1 MQSAAHY
8 DHQAATERAPELPA
22 AGDEAAAAALAT
34 SDRAR
39 ARAERVPSPDAA
51 RTATGE
57 VSRTREGAQQ
67 ASKGAPHA
75 RRKSGSSHDADS
87 WVPAA
92 SPAAVLASNALSEA
106 LTTGPAPPERPPKS
120 AARTERGGAASKP
133 LRRDR
138 TPSRSPD
145 SASTLAPPVPAPTT
159 PSKAH
164 SPEIDSSA
172 TSVMSTPTM
181 SNGRSA
187 AGGGGLNHPR
197 PRPQL
202 STNPNHAAARLSSAS
217 SSANSSPYPNRRS
230 GAYFTDESDWTGGPS
245 SALETPSTTADYS
258 ASASSS
264 PQTPA
269 SKPKTRP
276 PPLPL
281 DAPTTDPPTSTAGPA
296 TAALAGLGLDFLS
309 PPTGITINSSTRTSF
324 DEVNLDR
331 GLERLSQFA
340 STLPSP
346 YPPVKAESGLHSP
359 ATMIEGGAA
368 MSKVSTEALDRQVDL
383 GVPPV
388 PPLPS
393 RVGLAPAFPAPTAS
407 QSRRNL
413 PSLGVTTSTPGA
425 DAVTSD
431 PFEKLISP
439 AVSVSCRTAACESE
453 TDFFSTDADLD
464 GQTDPDEYDDAEED
478 SFSVRPAAGSTTG
491 GSSTPGLL
499 AQSSSSLALAPR
511 TQAFV
516 RASSTPAEETGG
528 SVRAG
533 TPGDVGLGL
542 WNEDVPNW
550 EGALPRPGDGVV
562 DWTGCRLERQA
573 LPAGASSRQLRAKI
587 TAAAL
592 TEAPWTADTT
602 HLILAQCETPL
613 QIAPLLH
620 TSIASL
626 SQTLVVLDIGYV
638 LSLGGLSD
646 PG

>member
-8 DHQAATERAPELPA
+8 DQQAATERAPELPA
-22 AGDEAAAAALAT
+22 AGDVAAAAALAT

-57 VSRTREGAQQ
+57 VSRKREGAQQ

-92 SPAAVLASNALSEA
+92 SPAAVLASNALPEA
-106 LTTGPAPPERPPKS
+106 PTTGPAPPERPPKS
-120 AARTERGGAASKP
+120 AARAERGGAASKP
-133 LRRDR
+133 LKRDR

-145 SASTLAPPVPAPTT
+145 LASTLAPPVPAPTT

-281 DAPTTDPPTSTAGPA
+281 DAPSSDPPASTAGPA

-346 YPPVKAESGLHSP
+346 YPPVKTETALHPPVTTSG
-359 ATMIEGGAA
+359 GGAA
-368 MSKVSTEALDRQVDL
+368 TMCKVSTEALDRQVDR

-393 RVGLAPAFPAPTAS
+393 QVGLAQAFPGPTTS

-439 AVSVSCRTAACESE
+439 AVSVAGRTAACESE

-511 TQAFV
+511 PQAFV
-516 RASSTPAEETGG
+516 RASSAPAEETGG
-528 SVRAG
+528 SMRGGAA
-533 TPGDVGLGL
+533 GDVGLGL

-573 LPAGASSRQLRAKI
+573 LPAGASSRQLRAENRRWHSRRPPGPQI
-587 TAAAL
+587 RRTSSWRSARRRCRL
-592 TEAPWTADTT
+592 RRS
-602 HLILAQCETPL
+602 CTPRSPRCL
-613 QIAPLLH
+613 KRSSSS
-620 TSIASL
+620 T
-626 SQTLVVLDIGYV
+626 
-638 LSLGGLSD
+638 
-646 PG
+646 